1 MEYDD
6 VYRYGFYVEFDRVRN
21 LFGVLDYEIVDFV
34 VSFDFRGVNLLLGF
48 IEIVVLINVSSF

>member
-1 MEYDD
+1 MERDD

>member
-1 MEYDD
+1 MERDD

-48 IEIVVLINVSSF
+48 IEIVVLINVSIF

>member
-1 MEYDD
+1 MECDD
-6 VYRYGFYVEFDRVRN
+6 VYCYGFYVEFDCVCN

>member
-1 MEYDD
+1 MECDD